1 MRKGQNMKA
10 MNQEQLYQEYADCMA
25 VENGDYYNTECF
37 RKILEKSPI
46 FTLIDRLAGYENQI
60 LNRAM
65 KELKHRQDWQNLE
78 AEYTCHSAHGVPRH
92 TSAAELLE
100 RYKVKIQRCYRAID
114 RHLLELHKC
123 DVKIAELNQWPGDCK
138 SKRNRLIHWRG
149 QRVIHDNKCEE
160 YTRKA
165 NKYEKLLYKWMG
177 ICEQL
182 RLAYINKEIELERNG
197 DGNLYGFNSNMQSRE
212 TAAEMFTENKD

>member
-1 MRKGQNMKA
+1 MRKGQNMNA
-10 MNQEQLYQEYADCMA
+10 MNQEQLYQEYADYMA
-25 VENGDYYNTECF
+25 VENGDYYNTERF
-37 RKILEKSPI
+37 RKILENSPI
-46 FTLIDRLAGYENQI
+46 FPLVDRLAGYEDKI

-65 KELKHRQDWQNLE
+65 KELKNCQEWQALE
-78 AEYTCHSAHGVPRH
+78 AEYICHSARSIPRH
-92 TSAAELLE
+92 TSATELLE

-114 RHLLELHKC
+114 RHLLELQKC
-123 DVKIAELNQWPGDCK
+123 DVKISELNQWPGNCK

-149 QRVIHDNKCEE
+149 QRVIHDSKCEE

-182 RLAYINKEIELERNG
+182 HLTYIGKEIELERNG
-197 DGNLYGFNSNMQSRE
+197 DGNLYGFNPNMQSRE